1 MGLYLPQHLPQ
12 LKEYHTAGTHS
23 ARYIIS
29 PINLKES
36 RLSAHLNSGMAYTK
50 NSNKALEGSLP

>member
-12 LKEYHTAGTHS
+12 LKEYHTAGMHS

-36 RLSAHLNSGMAYTK
+36 RLSARLNSGMAYTK
-50 NSNKALEGSLP
+50 KFKQGS